1 MRNKMITQQEC
12 ISSSRRLLKV
22 ACAMATGLMCLTPVS
37 ASAQVSSTITDGGAM
52 ISTTAPRAS
61 TVIPDAH
68 PSVEEALPASASVI
82 YSNFGTGTSLY
93 NPSTGWTEAGAE
105 ANDYPL
111 AEAMSFT
118 PASTYIVLR
127 IDAAITYLQGTNGMK
142 LILAEDNGGVPGKI
156 IYVASFSNLPDF
168 GTCCTVQTAK
178 LTPTKTSYVGLKAG
192 QPYWMYPVPDSTT
205 GYFIWNYDTT
215 SKGGNGAVSK
225 DYGKT
230 WSPTTLSPFGAFDLY
245 GIKVD

>member
-1 MRNKMITQQEC
+1 MTQRRC
-12 ISSSRRLLKV
+12 VRSSGISKK
-22 ACAMATGLMCLTPVS
+22 ACAIAIGLMCLTS
-37 ASAQVSSTITDGGAM
+37 AIGRAQVSKTTTNDGAM
-52 ISTTAPRAS
+52 ISTTSPKAS

-68 PSVEEALPASASVI
+68 PSAEEALPASASVI

-93 NPSTGWTEAGAE
+93 NAGTGWTEAGAE

-118 PASTYIVLR
+118 PASSYIVLR
-127 IDAAITYLQGTNGMK
+127 IDAALTYLMGTNGMK
-142 LILAEDNGGVPGKI
+142 LILAEDDGGIPGKI

-178 LTPTKTSYVGLKAG
+178 LTPTKSSFVGLKAG
-192 QPYWMYPVPDSTT
+192 QPYWLYPVPDDTT
-205 GYFIWNYDTT
+205 GYFIWNLDTT
-215 SKGGNGAVSK
+215 SKSGNGAVSK

-230 WSPTTLSPFGAFDLY
+230 WSATTLSPFGAFLLY
-245 GIKVD
+245 GIKAD